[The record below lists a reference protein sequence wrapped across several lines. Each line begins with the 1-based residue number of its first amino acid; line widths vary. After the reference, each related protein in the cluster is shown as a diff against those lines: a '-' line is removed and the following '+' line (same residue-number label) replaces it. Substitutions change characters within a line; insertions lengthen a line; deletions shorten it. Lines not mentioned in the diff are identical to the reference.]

1 MCRKIHKT
9 LKNNIV
15 SLLLHGKSS
24 RFIAKYLHV
33 SKTTVQNVAK
43 AKNIKLL
50 SKRGAKKKLSLRDEK
65 FCSKQITSGQSKS
78 VTELTRKLR
87 DQHSIN
93 VDRRTVARALNNCGL
108 RAGEKKKKPSLSKKN
123 IKARLEWANEH
134 KSWTTDDWNRVIFS
148 DESKINRF
156 NSDGRSWGWYRDV
169 KNLEERNVN
178 TTIKHGGGGLMVWG
192 CMTSKGVGYLCK
204 IDGRM
209 DQLLYKSI
217 LEEDLMNTIDFY
229 DLDLQE
235 VIFQHDNDPKHKSKS
250 VQNWLSNQEFEVLSW
265 PAQSPDLNP
274 IEHLWSEVKR
284 KLNKFE
290 SPPKGILELWERIQR
305 IWNEI
310 SAETCQNLINSMPRR
325 INDVIKA
332 KGRWTKY

>member
-1 MCRKIHKT
+1 
-9 LKNNIV
+9 
-15 SLLLHGKSS
+15 LLQGKSS
-24 RFIAKYLHV
+24 RLIARQLQV
-33 SKTTVQNVAK
+33 SNTTVQRIAK
-43 AKNIKLL
+43 AKNIQLL

-65 FCSKQITSGQSKS
+65 FCTKQITSGESKS
-78 VTELTRKLR
+78 VTELTKKLR
-87 DQHSIN
+87 DVHNIQ

-123 IKARLEWANEH
+123 IKARLEWAKEH
-134 KSWTTDDWNRVIFS
+134 KNWTEDDWNRVIFS

-156 NSDGRSWGWYRDV
+156 NSDGRSWGWFRDV
-169 KNLEERNVN
+169 KLLEERNVKP
-178 TTIKHGGGGLMVWG
+178 TIKHGGGGLMVWG

-204 IDGRM
+204 IEGKM
-209 DQLLYKSI
+209 DQHLYKSI
-217 LEEDLMNTIDFY
+217 LEDDLLNTIDFY
-229 DLDLQE
+229 SLNPHE

-250 VQNWLSNQEFEVLSW
+250 VQNWLANQEFDVLSW

-284 KLNKFE
+284 RLNKFD
-290 SPPKGILELWERIQR
+290 SPPKGMLELWERIEK

-310 SAETCQNLINSMPRR
+310 TPETCQNLINSMTRR
-325 INDVIKA
+325 VCEVIKA